1 MNNGMDHFC
10 PRSPARVEGINNFLE
25 FSAWIPY
32 FSAILLEG
40 EYRSRDRTAEEIGFS
55 VVCCLLEN
63 A

>member
-1 MNNGMDHFC
+1 MNNVLDHFC
-10 PRSPARVEGINNFLE
+10 PRFRTRVERINNFLE

-40 EYRSRDRTAEEIGFS
+40 VYRNRDRTERGIGLS
-55 VVCCLLEN
+55 LVCCLSEK